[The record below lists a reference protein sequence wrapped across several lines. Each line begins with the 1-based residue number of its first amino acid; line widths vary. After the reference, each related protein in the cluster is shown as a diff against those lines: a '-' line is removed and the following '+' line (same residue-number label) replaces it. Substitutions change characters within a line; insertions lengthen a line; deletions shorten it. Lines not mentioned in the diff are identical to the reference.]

1 MALWNLNMVSIGRS
15 AHPIS
20 EELLSVS
27 QTKRLESIDGAEELK
42 DKERKDLAVA
52 RELNPRL
59 LLFTPKPGTQ
69 QGRSVQ
75 HCFWA
80 SIVSEGSGALLPL
93 QDTETCLLNGL
104 SVSPASADSV
114 LWLLS
119 LVDNVEARAQDDL
132 PKFSSISAK
141 LLAGQQPVAF
151 GDKQKP
157 WLRALHAQPEKS
169 VTKAISELGAESK
182 NYCQI

>member
-1 MALWNLNMVSIGRS
+1 MVSIGRS
-15 AHPIS
+15 ADPIS

-27 QTKRLESIDGAEELK
+27 QTKRLELIDGAEELK

-52 RELNPRL
+52 RELNPKL

-69 QGRSVQ
+69 QGR
-75 HCFWA
+75 CFWA

-93 QDTETCLLNGL
+93 QGTETFLLNDL
-104 SVSPASADSV
+104 LVSSASADSV
-114 LWLLS
+114 LS
-119 LVDNVEARAQDDL
+119 LVDNVEAHAQDDL

-157 WLRALHAQPEKS
+157 WLRALQAQPENS
-169 VTKAISELGAESK
+169 VTRAISELGAESK